1 MYFEKSCI
9 CIEPQLRLNW
19 VSNKMHLRSTN
30 YSLKCGLYILTSFSV
45 LALKSCFFYNPGLS
59 SNLSFLSFPS
69 ASSTSPQSA
78 PPPKKEKSPQPK
90 KERTPQPTKE
100 KVSQSKKEKTPQPK
114 KEKTPQNNNKEV
126 SEKAV
131 SSPRKVEANTGTA
144 EVRGVRGSSSLLL
157 VEACC
162 ILSGR
167 KVVVEEG
174 TSFLLTSKSVSLTDP
189 AAAVIYLGWGLGKSD
204 AMQALVL
211 SYLLYAR

>member
-1 MYFEKSCI
+1 M
-9 CIEPQLRLNW
+9 LG
-19 VSNKMHLRSTN
+19 
-30 YSLKCGLYILTSFSV
+30 LKF
-45 LALKSCFFYNPGLS
+45 CFFSNPGLS

-100 KVSQSKKEKTPQPK
+100 KVSQSKKEKTPQP
-114 KEKTPQNNNKEV
+114 NNKEV

-131 SSPRKVEANTGTA
+131 SSPRKVEANTETV
-144 EVRGVRGSSSLLL
+144 EIRGARGSSSILL

>member
-1 MYFEKSCI
+1 MGAQGSGANVTKLQE
-9 CIEPQLRLNW
+9 
-19 VSNKMHLRSTN
+19 
-30 YSLKCGLYILTSFSV
+30 
-45 LALKSCFFYNPGLS
+45 ALKVADEYAQKKLGVGKATVVEPT
-59 SNLSFLSFPS
+59 
-69 ASSTSPQSA
+69 ATSTSPQSA

-90 KERTPQPTKE
+90 KE
-100 KVSQSKKEKTPQPK
+100 KTPQPK
-114 KEKTPQNNNKEV
+114 KEKTPQPNNKEV

-131 SSPRKVEANTGTA
+131 SSPRKVEANTETV
-144 EVRGVRGSSSLLL
+144 EIRGARGSSSILL

-189 AAAVIYLGWGLGKSD
+189 AAAVTYLGWGLGKSD

>member
-1 MYFEKSCI
+1 M
-9 CIEPQLRLNW
+9 
-19 VSNKMHLRSTN
+19 
-30 YSLKCGLYILTSFSV
+30 
-45 LALKSCFFYNPGLS
+45 LALKSCFFSNPGLS

-114 KEKTPQNNNKEV
+114 KEKTPQPNNKEV

-131 SSPRKVEANTGTA
+131 SSPRKVEANTETV
-144 EVRGVRGSSSLLL
+144 EIRGVRGSSSILL

>member
-1 MYFEKSCI
+1 M
-9 CIEPQLRLNW
+9 
-19 VSNKMHLRSTN
+19 
-30 YSLKCGLYILTSFSV
+30 
-45 LALKSCFFYNPGLS
+45 LALKSCFFSNPGLS

-114 KEKTPQNNNKEV
+114 KEKTPQPKKEKTPQPNNKEV

-131 SSPRKVEANTGTA
+131 SSPRKVEANTETV
-144 EVRGVRGSSSLLL
+144 EIRGATGSSSILL

>member
-1 MYFEKSCI
+1 M
-9 CIEPQLRLNW
+9 
-19 VSNKMHLRSTN
+19 
-30 YSLKCGLYILTSFSV
+30 
-45 LALKSCFFYNPGLS
+45 LALKSCFFSNPGLS

-78 PPPKKEKSPQPK
+78 PPTKKEKSPQPK
-90 KERTPQPTKE
+90 RERTPQPKKE
-100 KVSQSKKEKTPQPK
+100 KVSQSKKENTPQPK
-114 KEKTPQNNNKEV
+114 KEI

-131 SSPRKVEANTGTA
+131 SSPRKVEANTETV
-144 EVRGVRGSSSLLL
+144 EIRGVRGSSSILL

-174 TSFLLTSKSVSLTDP
+174 TSFLLTSESVSLTDP

-204 AMQALVL
+204 DMQALVL

>member
-1 MYFEKSCI
+1 M
-9 CIEPQLRLNW
+9 
-19 VSNKMHLRSTN
+19 
-30 YSLKCGLYILTSFSV
+30 
-45 LALKSCFFYNPGLS
+45 LALKSCFFSNPGLS

-69 ASSTSPQSA
+69 AASTSPQSA
-78 PPPKKEKSPQPK
+78 PPAKKEKSPQPK

-114 KEKTPQNNNKEV
+114 KEKIPLPKKEKTPQPNNKEV

-131 SSPRKVEANTGTA
+131 SSPRKVEANTETV
-144 EVRGVRGSSSLLL
+144 EIRGARGSSSILL

-174 TSFLLTSKSVSLTDP
+174 TSFQLTSKSVSLTDP

>member
-1 MYFEKSCI
+1 M
-9 CIEPQLRLNW
+9 
-19 VSNKMHLRSTN
+19 
-30 YSLKCGLYILTSFSV
+30 

-69 ASSTSPQSA
+69 ATSTSPQSA

-114 KEKTPQNNNKEV
+114 KEKTPQPNKEV

-131 SSPRKVEANTGTA
+131 SSPRKVEANTETV
-144 EVRGVRGSSSLLL
+144 EIRGARGSSSILL